1 MSLRSLQVTWQCVRT
16 YNSLTAKGTQL
27 EIYHR
32 CFTSEITCFF
42 LSGLYFF
49 SYDYKLIFVF
59 RHEKFMGSETQYK
72 YNTIQR
78 FLRHNSD
85 HLLLSGF
92 IHFLFT

>member
-1 MSLRSLQVTWQCVRT
+1 MSLRSLQVTWQCVWT

-59 RHEKFMGSETQYK
+59 IHESLWAQKHNT
-72 YNTIQR
+72 NTIQYKD
-78 FLRHNSD
+78 F
-85 HLLLSGF
+85 
-92 IHFLFT
+92 